1 MAITEEGRH
10 EIYEAFKASHGAKVA
25 NGLMELLPPVGWADV
40 ATKHD
45 LAVLRGDG
53 ELLRGDIEHL
63 RGEVE
68 LLRGEGKADLALVE
82 ARLGE
87 RLGHEIGFLEAR
99 LGERLE
105 RELRR
110 QSARY
115 TASLFAG
122 LTLFGVVQRLT

>member
-1 MAITEEGRH
+1 MSHSRPIIGFAPRESG
-10 EIYEAFKASHGAKVA
+10 AFKASHGAKVA

-45 LAVLRGDG
+45 LTLVHADFEHLRGDF
-53 ELLRGDIEHL
+53 EHL
-63 RGEVE
+63 RGEVK
-68 LLRGEGKADLALVE
+68 GDIAL
-82 ARLGE
+82 
-87 RLGHEIGFLEAR
+87 LEAR

-110 QSARY
+110 QSARF

-122 LTLFGVVQRLT
+122 LTLFGVVERLT

>member
-1 MAITEEGRH
+1 M
-10 EIYEAFKASHGAKVA
+10 A

-45 LAVLRGDG
+45 LVLMRGDLDRLRGDVQ
-53 ELLRGDIEHL
+53 
-63 RGEVE
+63 VE
-68 LLRGEGKADLALVE
+68 LALVE

-87 RLGHEIGFLEAR
+87 CLGREIGFLEAR

-110 QSARY
+110 QSARF

-122 LTLFGVVQRLT
+122 PTLFGVVERLA